1 MEDDKLAAYY
11 DELTQKGGGA
21 ARFKQGL
28 GFSSTTPANNTVPP
42 RGSALPSTS
51 SFLSS
56 FVKASSPTTSSSFHK
71 QAQLESIQ
79 NKLNKAPNVKPPNQD
94 KNSRSSSRR
103 SRSRSRSRSPDRDK
117 TRDRHSRRRSRSQSR
132 SPVRYSRRRSR
143 SRSQSPNGY
152 SRHRHRSR
160 DRRARRRSRSREDY
174 GSRRKHQS
182 RSRSRE
188 RERERS
194 KRRSRS
200 WSPGQRME
208 KGRKRGEKKNG
219 VGGGGRVDYTKLIE
233 GYDKM
238 TPAERVKAK
247 MELQLSKTG
256 NYPNFSF
263 ALPLCIWLQNV
274 MHKNSCR
281 TSQISSNFWEKG
293 AKIFKSW
300 ALAGMF
306 IGCCL
311 ELTKERV
318 KAERQIDRVR
328 EKECWRFKFE
338 HSGGG
343 EVLFSNCTIEVSAQ
357 LTDVDCICRNRCKSF
372 KNFGNL
378 MLVPSSHI
386 FLYMALRAIILL
398 CPVMAAVEDDA
409 ALVKHL
415 GQSFRFSAVEAK
427 KEEDIKAAHDEAM
440 FGASSLPLNA
450 DTDNEEEEDNNTEEE
465 NGSSPVK
472 SLLSNQ
478 VLTMQQGSWR
488 DRAHKG

>member
-56 FVKASSPTTSSSFHK
+56 FVKASSPTASSSFHK

-103 SRSRSRSRSPDRDK
+103 SGSRSRSPDRDK

-143 SRSQSPNGY
+143 SSSRSQSPNGY

-200 WSPGQRME
+200 GSPGQRME

-247 MELQLSKTG
+247 MELQLSKTAEKDKTRG
-256 NYPNFSF
+256 MGSGWERFDFNKD
-263 ALPLCIWLQNV
+263 APLDD
-274 MHKNSCR
+274 
-281 TSQISSNFWEKG
+281 E
-293 AKIFKSW
+293 
-300 ALAGMF
+300 
-306 IGCCL
+306 
-311 ELTKERV
+311 E
-318 KAERQIDRVR
+318 
-328 EKECWRFKFE
+328 
-338 HSGGG
+338 
-343 EVLFSNCTIEVSAQ
+343 IE
-357 LTDVDCICRNRCKSF
+357 
-372 KNFGNL
+372 
-378 MLVPSSHI
+378 
-386 FLYMALRAIILL
+386 
-398 CPVMAAVEDDA
+398 AVEDDA

-415 GQSFRFSAVEAK
+415 GQSFRFSVVEAK

-440 FGASSLPLNA
+440 FGASSLPLHA
-450 DTDNEEEEDNNTEEE
+450 DTDNEEEEDNNTKEE

-488 DRAHKG
+488 DRARKG